1 VKISPLRICYTTPG
15 LRPLLRPVSAPAL
28 YRFCRMSAM
37 LSLRLNPH
45 TKRFLRPLRSI
56 LARHVSA
63 ERLAEICRDYLVQ
76 RKYLN
81 HIEAI
86 WRHLA
91 PGQRPA
97 ALFDGAEYLHEALS
111 RGGGAVLIS
120 GHNYGFSRMVGPI
133 LAEDGYQVCRA
144 GSLGKEVVLRRWGP
158 NAPWEYIY
166 LPKEPWERVRAL
178 RQLIGALKKN
188 RVVHLL
194 IVNRPAGDPALRVE
208 FYGQNFF
215 LDPGAFELIGGLG
228 APVLPCFALCDERGA
243 FKIRIDPPL
252 GNSPEELSCGFLAV
266 FSRYLREAP
275 EYVRFWK
282 PLLNRKPFW

>member
-1 VKISPLRICYTTPG
+1 
-15 LRPLLRPVSAPAL
+15 
-28 YRFCRMSAM
+28 M

-45 TKRFLRPLRSI
+45 TKRFLRPLRNI

-63 ERLAEICRDYLVQ
+63 ERLAEICREYLVQ
-76 RKYLN
+76 RNYLN

-144 GSLGKEVVLRRWGP
+144 GSLGKEIVQRRWGP
-158 NAPWEYIY
+158 ETAWEYIY
-166 LPKEPWERVRAL
+166 LPKEPWERIRAVR
-178 RQLIGALKKN
+178 RLIGALKKN

-194 IVNRPAGDPALRVE
+194 IVNRPRGELSLGVE
-208 FYGQNFF
+208 FYGQKFF
-215 LDPGAFELIGGLG
+215 VDAGSFELIGGLG

-243 FKIRIDPPL
+243 FKIKIHPPL
-252 GNSPEELSCGFLAV
+252 GNSSDEMARGFVEL
-266 FSRYLREAP
+266 FSRYLKESP

-282 PLLNRKPFW
+282 PLLNQKSFW

>member
-1 VKISPLRICYTTPG
+1 MKISPVAICFTTPW
-15 LRPLLRPVSAPAL
+15 LKPLVRPVPAPAL
-28 YRFCRMSAM
+28 YRLCRMSAA
-37 LSLRLNPH
+37 LSLRFSPH

-56 LARHVSA
+56 LARHVSP
-63 ERLAEICRDYLVQ
+63 ERLAQICREYLIQ

-81 HIEAI
+81 YIEAL

-91 PGQRPA
+91 AAQRPA
-97 ALFDGAEYLHEALS
+97 ALFEGAEHLRDALA

-144 GSLGKEVVLRRWGP
+144 GSLAREIVQRRWGP
-158 NAPWEYIY
+158 KAAWEYIY

-188 RVVHLL
+188 CVVHLL
-194 IVNRPAGDPALRVE
+194 IVNRPQGDPALGVD

-215 LDPGAFELIGGLG
+215 LDPGAFELIAGLG

-252 GNSPEELSCGFLAV
+252 GNSPEELMGGFVEV

-282 PLLNRKPFW
+282 PLLNQKPFW

>member
-1 VKISPLRICYTTPG
+1 MKISPVTFCYTTFW
-15 LRPLLRPVSAPAL
+15 LKPLVRPVPAPVL
-28 YRFCRMSAM
+28 YRFCRLSAM

-56 LARHVSA
+56 LARHVSPD
-63 ERLAEICRDYLVQ
+63 RLAEVCREYLVQ

-81 HIEAI
+81 YIEAT

-97 ALFDGAEYLHEALS
+97 ALFDGAEHLGDALS

-144 GSLGKEVVLRRWGP
+144 GSLSKGIVQRRWGP
-158 NAPWEYIY
+158 EAAWEYIY

-194 IVNRPAGDPALRVE
+194 IVNHPHGEPSLEVD

-215 LDPGAFELIGGLG
+215 LDAGSLELIGSLG

-243 FKIRIDPPL
+243 FRIKIHPPL
-252 GNSPEELSCGFLAV
+252 GNSSEELACGFVEL
-266 FSRYLREAP
+266 FSRYLKESP

-282 PLLNRKPFW
+282 PLLNQKAFW